1 MLILVAIGSF
11 AIAVIFM
18 SIFDV
23 AVDTLLACFL
33 IDEQSHSKA
42 IYAPPELADLM
53 DKWLNLIVSIIIMT
67 NYLDLLI
74 TYQGLER
81 LDTIRYDQSEIKISP
96 Q

>member
-1 MLILVAIGSF
+1 
-11 AIAVIFM
+11 
-18 SIFDV
+18 
-23 AVDTLLACFL
+23 
-33 IDEQSHSKA
+33 
-42 IYAPPELADLM
+42 
-53 DKWLNLIVSIIIMT
+53 MT

>member
-53 DKWLNLIVSIIIMT
+53 DK
-67 NYLDLLI
+67 
-74 TYQGLER
+74 
-81 LDTIRYDQSEIKISP
+81 
-96 Q
+96 